1 MYYLIT
7 KEKTMILSMTG
18 YGKAVCELPNKKV
31 TIEIKSL
38 NSKQLD
44 LNTRFPNLY
53 REKELEVRSDI
64 AARLFRGKV
73 DFSIFIESQS
83 GEKVA
88 QINKAV
94 IENYYEQLKEVADSI
109 GQTANTDFLRIIM
122 PLPDTIKVEQ
132 QQLDEAEWQQVNAV
146 ISTAIDSIVAFRTQE
161 GKALEADL
169 RKRISLIE
177 QYSLEVPQYEQARI
191 DKIRGRIQSQLDEL
205 VGKSNIDENR
215 LEQELIFY
223 IEKLDINEEKVR
235 LKNHLKYFI
244 ETLETEEQPGK
255 KLGFIAQEIGREI
268 NTLGSKANEANMQKL
283 VIKMKDE
290 LEKIKEQIL
299 NVL

>member
-1 MYYLIT
+1 
-7 KEKTMILSMTG
+7 MTG
-18 YGKAVCELPNKKV
+18 YGKAICELPNKKV

-64 AARLFRGKV
+64 ASKLFRGKV
-73 DFSIFIESQS
+73 DLTIFIESQA
-83 GEKVA
+83 GDKMA
-88 QINKAV
+88 QINRPV
-94 IENYYEQLKEVADSI
+94 IEAYYAQLKDIADSM
-109 GQTANTDFLRIIM
+109 GQSDRTDFLRIIM

-132 QQLDEAEWQQVNAV
+132 QQLNEEEWKQVSAS
-146 ISTAIDSIVAFRTQE
+146 IAQAIDNIVAFRTQE
-161 GKALEADL
+161 GRALEADL

-177 QYSLEVPQYEQARI
+177 EYSLEVPQYEQARI
-191 DKIRGRIQSQLDEL
+191 EKIRGRIQSQLDEL

>member
-1 MYYLIT
+1 
-7 KEKTMILSMTG
+7 MTG
-18 YGKAVCELPNKKV
+18 YGKAICELPNKKV

-64 AARLFRGKV
+64 ASKLFRGKV
-73 DFSIFIESQS
+73 DLTIFIESQA
-83 GEKVA
+83 GDKMA
-88 QINKAV
+88 QINRPV
-94 IENYYEQLKEVADSI
+94 IEAYYTQLKDIADSM
-109 GQTANTDFLRIIM
+109 GQSDRTDFLRIIM

-132 QQLDEAEWQQVNAV
+132 QQLNEEEWKQVSAS
-146 ISTAIDSIVAFRTQE
+146 IAQAIDNIVAFRTQE
-161 GKALEADL
+161 GRALEADL

-177 QYSLEVPQYEQARI
+177 EYSLEVPQYEQARI
-191 DKIRGRIQSQLDEL
+191 EKIRGRIQSQLDEL